1 LYKLTVNY
9 VRGSLCEHDST
20 FGVEQYVFF
29 ITNINLAIMKKATLV
44 VQQKMLSKDEMK
56 NILGGL
62 KQIDDGCLILG
73 ASCND
78 SVQCCSNNCASDSSD
93 PVTGKKCAA

>member
-1 LYKLTVNY
+1 
-9 VRGSLCEHDST
+9 
-20 FGVEQYVFF
+20 
-29 ITNINLAIMKKATLV
+29 MKKVSLLV
-44 VQQKMLSKDEMK
+44 AQKALSNDEMK

-62 KQIDDGCLILG
+62 KTAGCLVLG

-78 SVQCCSNNCASDSSD
+78 SIQCCSNNCASDSSD